1 LVGLHY
7 TGEVVFLHF
16 LNFLSI
22 DDDFVVVHL
31 QIRELAVQVFMQ
43 FIETI
48 GEFVEAVHQQF
59 LRLVLLTSQQVQ
71 KLIIV
76 VIVAVHLLF

>member
-1 LVGLHY
+1 M
-7 TGEVVFLHF
+7 
-16 LNFLSI
+16 
-22 DDDFVVVHL
+22 
-31 QIRELAVQVFMQ
+31 QVFMQ
-43 FIETI
+43 LIETI